1 MKSAASRKKRDRKTL
16 QRTLKPHWVWAIA
29 LGSSIGWGAF
39 VQPTEWMEGVGPLGV
54 IIGFS
59 IGALLMM
66 LIAVSYG
73 FLIKSFPVSGGEFA
87 YSYIS
92 LGRTHAFIA
101 GWFLTL
107 GYICI
112 VALNA
117 SAFALMFKF
126 VFPAFIENLHL
137 YEIAG
142 WDVYG
147 IEIVIASV
155 VLIIFGYF
163 NVKGT
168 GLSGRMQFIFCSV
181 MILSV
186 LAITLMVGAQP
197 GSGFENMQP
206 LFSTDKTAFAAII
219 SIVAI
224 APWAYVGFD
233 SVPQAAEEFN
243 FSSRKAFTLIILAIF
258 FAALLYAFMI
268 TATSM
273 THPWESL
280 TGGEEAWETG
290 AAIQDVAGTLG
301 LVILV
306 AALTM
311 GVFTGLNGFIISTS
325 RLLFAMSRAK
335 IIPDAFSKLHKKHQ
349 TPYIAIIFTV
359 VVSMFAPWFGREALM
374 WVVDMS
380 SIGVSIAYF
389 YTCFTAFTL
398 FKFSR
403 NVDAAFDG
411 GKHVV
416 APFKKVVAGLGA
428 LAGLVFIGLLLV
440 PGSPA
445 FLGLPSLIALAAW
458 IVLGCVFYVIRRAEF
473 NQIPRK
479 EMNHLILGE
488 EEVVAKNK

>member
-1 MKSAASRKKRDRKTL
+1 MSETTSSPKRKTL
-16 QRTLKPHWVWAIA
+16 EKTLKPHWVWAIA

-39 VQPTEWMEGVGPLGV
+39 VQPTTWMDGVGPLGV

-117 SAFALMFKF
+117 SAFALVFKF
-126 VFPAFIENLHL
+126 VFPAILENIPL
-137 YEIAG
+137 YQVAG

-147 IEIVIASV
+147 ME
-155 VLIIFGYF
+155 IIFASLALIAFGYM
-163 NVKGT
+163 NIKGT
-168 GLSGRMQFIFCSV
+168 GLTGRVQFVFCIIMVASV
-181 MILSV
+181 V
-186 LAITLMVGAQP
+186 VVTFMVGAHP
-197 GSGFENMQP
+197 GAGLENMQP
-206 LFSTDKTAFAAII
+206 MFTTEKTAFAAII

-233 SVPQAAEEFN
+233 NVPQAAEEFN
-243 FSSRKAFTLIILAIF
+243 FSSKKAFTLIILAIL
-258 FAALLYAFMI
+258 FAAILYAFMI
-268 TATSM
+268 TATAM
-273 THPWESL
+273 THPWEQLVNTSE
-280 TGGEEAWETG
+280 TWGTG
-290 AAIQDVAGTLG
+290 AAIQDVLGSLG
-301 LVILV
+301 LTILV
-306 AALTM
+306 VALTM

-325 RLLFAMSRAK
+325 RLMFAMSRAK
-335 IIPDAFSKLHKKHQ
+335 ILPDVFSKLHKKYK
-349 TPYIAIIFTV
+349 TPYVAIIFTV
-359 VVSMFAPWFGREALM
+359 IVSMFAPWFGREALL

-389 YTCFTAFTL
+389 YTCFTAYTL
-398 FKFSR
+398 YKFSR
-403 NVDAAFDG
+403 DATFNPD
-411 GKHVV
+411 KHVV
-416 APFKKVVAGLGA
+416 SPFKKMVAGLGA
-428 LAGLVFIGLLLV
+428 FASLIFIGLLLI

-445 FLGLPSLIALAAW
+445 FLGIESRIALIAW
-458 IVLGCVFYVIRRAEF
+458 IILGLIFYMIRRSEF
-473 NQIPRK
+473 NKIPRK
-479 EMNHLILGE
+479 ELNHLILGDE
-488 EEVVAKNK
+488 EIVVKNK

>member
-1 MKSAASRKKRDRKTL
+1 MSSKTSKSERTTL
-16 QRTLKPHWVWAIA
+16 EKTLKPHWVWAIA

-39 VQPTEWMEGVGPLGV
+39 VQPTEWMAGVGPLGV

-117 SAFALMFKF
+117 SAFALVFKF
-126 VFPAFIENLHL
+126 VFPAVLENLHL

-147 IEIVIASV
+147 ME
-155 VLIIFGYF
+155 IIFASLALIVFGYL
-163 NVKGT
+163 NIRGT
-168 GLSGRMQFIFCSV
+168 GLTGRVQFIFCV
-181 MILSV
+181 IMLAGV
-186 LAITLMVGAQP
+186 LIITFWVGASP
-197 GSGFENMQP
+197 GAGIENMQP
-206 LFSTDKTAFAAII
+206 LFTTEKSAFAAII

-233 SVPQAAEEFN
+233 NVPQAAEEFD
-243 FSSRKAFTLIILAIF
+243 FSSKKAFTLIILAIF

-268 TATSM
+268 SATAM
-273 THPWESL
+273 THPWEQL
-280 TGGEEAWETG
+280 VNAHETWGTG
-290 AAIQDVAGTLG
+290 AAIQEVLGSLG
-301 LVILV
+301 LAILV
-306 AALTM
+306 LALTM

-335 IIPDAFSKLHKKHQ
+335 IIPDAFSKLHKKYK
-349 TPYIAIIFTV
+349 TPHIAIIFTV
-359 VVSMFAPWFGREALM
+359 IVSMFAPWFGREALL

-398 FKFSR
+398 YKFSR
-403 NVDAAFDG
+403 EGTFNPE
-411 GKHVV
+411 KHVV
-416 APFKKVVAGLGA
+416 SPFKKIIAGLGA
-428 LAGLVFIGLLLV
+428 VAGLIFIGLLLV

-445 FLGLPSLIALAAW
+445 FLGIESRIALVAW
-458 IVLGCVFYVIRRAEF
+458 VILGLIFYVIRRSEF
-473 NQIPRK
+473 HKIPRK
-479 EMNHLILGE
+479 KMNHLILGE
-488 EEVVAKNK
+488 EEIVAKNK